1 MSQARE
7 LALQTAHHHG
17 QVELQAVRSVEGV
30 RGVFLRSYKR
40 FAYDLGNERFA
51 AQRAEWASLGESAV
65 TSP

>member
-1 MSQARE
+1 
-7 LALQTAHHHG
+7 
-17 QVELQAVRSVEGV
+17 VRSVEGV

-51 AQRAEWASLGESAV
+51 AQRAEWASLGKSAV